1 MCVGVCLILINASK
15 HCRQCLNHTHVFH
28 ILHFIPK
35 QVNNLI
41 SSGNVGTFP
50 VLLVQLVGIYGWHV
64 CGQGKQTSV
73 MMSAIL
79 NAFSTV
85 MPVTDGCFCTKQKES
100 ALVTL
105 SIDY

>member
-1 MCVGVCLILINASK
+1 MGVCLILINASK

-41 SSGNVGTFP
+41 SAGNVGTFP

-79 NAFSTV
+79 NAFSSHAC
-85 MPVTDGCFCTKQKES
+85 D
-100 ALVTL
+100 
-105 SIDY
+105 